1 MNLEHL
7 HRLNVP
13 VDSQL
18 KMKLKVEARRREM
31 GFSPFVRE
39 LLQIIVDDNLF
50 EAILDDK
57 K

>member
-7 HRLNVP
+7 RRLNVP
-13 VDSQL
+13 IDSQL
-18 KMKLKVEARRREM
+18 KLELKAEAKRREM

-39 LLQIIVDDNLF
+39 LLQVIVNDNLF
-50 EAILDDK
+50 NAILDDK